1 VAVTDGKGAELGGRL
16 GHDDLARLRGE
27 ALASYGHHAVVD
39 LDPDGVIV
47 GWNQVAETFLGY
59 PQYEALGRGAGLLL
73 PDQGDSEALAVL
85 VELAQQPPDGEP
97 FIVHYRRSDGE
108 VRHLGY
114 SAALLRASDG
124 SVAGWTVI
132 GRDLTDLGR
141 AREAMM
147 ASEARYRTMVEGAL
161 EGIGASDHDGRI
173 TFANRQLAQM
183 TGYEPE
189 EQVGL
194 RIEDMLF
201 PDDVPAFRASRQ
213 RRGLGESD
221 VSEVRYRRKD
231 GSTLWTVKA
240 TSPLSD
246 EQGRYAGSVSFFT
259 DITARKEAEAAF
271 QESEARRQ
279 AYFEHAAVGIMLVT
293 VEGRIHEVNPAL
305 CRLIGYTRDELTD
318 GDLGALLPGELAP
331 PVRAQLR
338 ELVGGKR
345 SSFEVEQPF
354 VASSGRELW
363 LDVTASAIRNEQGRV
378 VELVLVVQDVTE
390 RKAAERTKDEF
401 LSVVSHELRTP
412 LTSLRGALGLLA
424 GGAVGQMPA
433 TTQRMLDVAVE
444 SNDRLI
450 RLINDILDFERLSA
464 GKLTLSMGSWEAAVL
479 VSRAVEELRG
489 AADAA
494 SVELHTGSVE
504 GRVYADADRITQTLA
519 NLISNAIKF
528 SPPGGLVQLSAS
540 RHDGQVLFAVQDEG
554 RGIPDDHLEAIF
566 GRFQQVDASD
576 AREKG
581 GAGLGLAICRSL
593 VEQHGGRIWAENAPE
608 GGARFS
614 FTIPS
619 AVEQQ
624 PISSPCVLVCDDDP
638 SVRSVVKATLEASG
652 YRVSVAATGEGVIA
666 LAKEERPDAIVLD
679 LLLPGI
685 NGQETAVAL
694 KADPVT
700 AEIPIVVLSV
710 LTADEASVAGA
721 VSWVE
726 KPFEGD
732 ALLVALRRALGSD
745 GRRVLVVED
754 DPQLAA
760 VVETTLRRHGL
771 EVMHARTGHDAL
783 QLCRATAPDLIVLDL
798 VIPDGDGFSVIDWMR
813 AQGRLAKVPVL
824 VYTAFDLEEADRDR
838 LRLGK
843 TGFLTK
849 GRTPPEVFDARLE
862 ELLGRITQE
871 GSRA

>member
-1 VAVTDGKGAELGGRL
+1 VADGKGGDLGGRL

-39 LDPDGVIV
+39 LDPEGVIV
-47 GWNQVAETFLGY
+47 GWNQVAEKFLGY
-59 PQYEALGRGAGLLL
+59 PRDEALGRGAGLLL
-73 PDQGDSEALAVL
+73 PDRGDAEALAFL
-85 VELAQQPPDGEP
+85 VGLAQQPPDGEP
-97 FIVHYRRSDGE
+97 FIVHYPRSDGD

-132 GRDLTDLGR
+132 GRDLTELGR

-161 EGIGASDHDGRI
+161 EGIGASDSDGRI
-173 TFANRQLAQM
+173 TFANRQLTQM
-183 TGYEPE
+183 MGYEPRE
-189 EQVGL
+189 PVGL
-194 RIEDMLF
+194 RIEDILF

-221 VSEVRYRRKD
+221 VSEVRYKRKD
-231 GSTLWTVKA
+231 GSTLWTIKA
-240 TSPLSD
+240 TSPLWD
-246 EQGRYAGSVSFFT
+246 EQGGYAGSVSFFT
-259 DITARKEAEAAF
+259 DVTARKEAEAAF

-293 VEGRIHEVNPAL
+293 LEGRIHEVNPAL
-305 CRLIGYTRDELTD
+305 CRLIGYTRDELTG

-331 PVRAQLR
+331 QVRAQLR
-338 ELVGGKR
+338 ELVVGKR

-354 VASSGRELW
+354 VASGGGELW

-378 VELVLVVQDVTE
+378 VELVLVIQDVTE

-464 GKLTLSMGSWEAAVL
+464 GKLTLSMGSCDAALL
-479 VSRAVEELRG
+479 VSRAVEELQG

-504 GRVYADADRITQTLA
+504 GHVYADADRLTQTLA

-528 SPPGGLVQLSAS
+528 SPPGGRVQLSAT
-540 RHDGQVLFAVQDEG
+540 RHHGQVLFVVQDQG
-554 RGIPDDHLEAIF
+554 RGIPSDHLEAIF
-566 GRFQQVDASD
+566 GRFQQVDTSD

-593 VEQHGGRIWAENAPE
+593 VEQHGGRIWAENVPD

-619 AVEQQ
+619 AGEVEQE

-638 SVRSVVKATLEASG
+638 FVRSVVKAMLEASG

-666 LAKEERPDAIVLD
+666 LAKEEQPDVIVLD

-694 KADPVT
+694 KADPRT

-710 LTADEASVAGA
+710 LTAEQATVAG
-721 VSWVE
+721 VVTWVE
-726 KPFEGD
+726 KPIEGD
-732 ALLVALRRALGSD
+732 ALLVALRRALGGD
-745 GRRVLVVED
+745 GRQVLVVED
-754 DPQLAA
+754 DAQLAA

-771 EVMHARTGHDAL
+771 EVMHARTGHEAL
-783 QLCRATAPDLIVLDL
+783 QLCRVTSPDLIVLDL
-798 VIPDGDGFSVIDWMR
+798 VTPDGDGFSVIDWMR
-813 AQGRLAKVPVL
+813 AQGRLAQVPVL

-838 LRLGK
+838 LRLGR

-849 GRTPPEVFDARLE
+849 GRTPPEVFEARLE
-862 ELLGRITQE
+862 ELLGRMTHE
-871 GSRA
+871 GSRL